1 MRGSANNKKETMRLW
16 RENGCWSNDA
26 GITSSLLSLLLPLCL
41 LSLSCSPSVFFSSLL
56 HISVFLCPAL
66 IFQVISSSA
75 TQQRQGQVKNHSKTI
90 FFSTPFLSLEP
101 RPQRKSFLVHILEW
115 IRGTCRPRR
124 HWKSRKETQN
134 KPLRDAKHQIQ
145 MLNYHQE
152 IQKQQETY
160 NQLQSY
166 PKRWKRNQSRCKNES
181 REMQNGLKRD
191 TSCTP
196 RDAKQP
202 HRDAQRPWRDA
213 DKSWLKM

>member
-90 FFSTPFLSLEP
+90 FFFHPFSFSWTKTAEEVFSGSHPRVNQRNLPTKTPLKE
-101 RPQRKSFLVHILEW
+101 PQRDTKSTFK
-115 IRGTCRPRR
+115 RCKTP
-124 HWKSRKETQN
+124 N
-134 KPLRDAKHQIQ
+134 PDAK
-145 MLNYHQE
+145 L
-152 IQKQQETY
+152 
-160 NQLQSY
+160 
-166 PKRWKRNQSRCKNES
+166 PP
-181 REMQNGLKRD
+181 RD
-191 TSCTP
+191 TKTT
-196 RDAKQP
+196 RDVQP
-202 HRDAQRPWRDA
+202 TAELS
-213 DKSWLKM
+213 KEMEKESE